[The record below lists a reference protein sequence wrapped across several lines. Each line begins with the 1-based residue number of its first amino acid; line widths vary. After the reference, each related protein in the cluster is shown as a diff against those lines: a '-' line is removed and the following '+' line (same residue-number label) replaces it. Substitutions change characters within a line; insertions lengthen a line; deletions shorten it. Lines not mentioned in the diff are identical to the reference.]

1 MLYTSQISLSLCD
14 AQKCIQVWTEET
26 PAMSVFVKP
35 GPHTSKHYIP
45 ITLPYY
51 IPMVLFPQVPFT
63 IDFTLIRNYQ
73 QKDFIKEAQFKS
85 HILLTLF
92 PSLNQAAVKTGNS
105 HTQPVVIRVCTK
117 RKKQTHNLT
126 PLNI

>member
-1 MLYTSQISLSLCD
+1 MHTGMNRRN
-14 AQKCIQVWTEET
+14 T
-26 PAMSVFVKP
+26 AMSVFVKP

-63 IDFTLIRNYQ
+63 IDFILIRNYQ

-85 HILLTLF
+85 HIF
-92 PSLNQAAVKTGNS
+92 AYSFSKSQPSGSEN
-105 HTQPVVIRVCTK
+105 R
-117 RKKQTHNLT
+117 
-126 PLNI
+126 